1 MIMNFKKL
9 AVIIGAVAAF
19 ASLDVGAQ
27 TADASAPLTTAPAN
41 SAVSAKA
48 AKKAARKADHALEK
62 AVRVALAKDKS
73 VDVTRVT
80 VRARDG
86 AVTLLGSVPEQG
98 QVDAATQAA
107 KGVAG
112 VKSLNNALTIKAV
125 GQ

>member
-1 MIMNFKKL
+1 MRIQKL
-9 AVIIGAVAAF
+9 AVIIGAVVAL
-19 ASLDVGAQ
+19 ASLDVEAQ
-27 TADASAPLTTAPAN
+27 TADASAPLATAPAS

-48 AKKAARKADHALEK
+48 AKKTARKADRALEK
-62 AVRVALAKDKS
+62 AVRVALANDKA

-80 VRARDG
+80 VRARNG

-98 QVDAATQAA
+98 QADAATQAA

-112 VKSLNNALTIKAV
+112 VMSLTNALTIKAV